1 MADNEVRLR
10 WEGEGLR
17 FRGGRS
23 GGPEVTVD
31 GDGQAGPSPMQHLL
45 IAVAGCMGAD
55 IVEIMG
61 KSRAPIG
68 GLDVLVE
75 GWRAP
80 QPPRRYTAIQL
91 TFTAQGV
98 AEEDDARLQR
108 ALELSRQTYC
118 SVLHSLRPDVELAF
132 RLERR

>member
-1 MADNEVRLR
+1 MADNIVQLR

-23 GGPEVTVD
+23 GGPEIEVD
-31 GDGQAGPSPMQHLL
+31 GNGQAGPSPMQQLL
-45 IAVAGCMGAD
+45 LAVASCMGAD
-55 IVEIMG
+55 IVEIMSR
-61 KSRAPIG
+61 SRAPLS
-68 GLDVLVE
+68 GLEITVD

-80 QPPRRYTAIQL
+80 APPRRYTALQL
-91 TFTAQGV
+91 TFAAEGV
-98 AEEDDARLQR
+98 AAEDSPRLER

-118 SVLHSLRPDVELAF
+118 SVLHSLRPDIELAF